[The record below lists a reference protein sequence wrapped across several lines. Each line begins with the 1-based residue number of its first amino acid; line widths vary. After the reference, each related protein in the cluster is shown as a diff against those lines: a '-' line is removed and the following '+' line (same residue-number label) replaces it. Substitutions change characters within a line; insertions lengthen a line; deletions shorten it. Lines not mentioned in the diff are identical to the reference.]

1 MHTFFLQTC
10 DSSGV
15 HHNMDYYITPL
26 SIICFMKSKMFLY
39 QGNAKAVVNCSQ
51 VNLQACLR
59 NSNAVIGQTQQS
71 CVCAQQTA
79 FENN

>member
-1 MHTFFLQTC
+1 
-10 DSSGV
+10 
-15 HHNMDYYITPL
+15 
-26 SIICFMKSKMFLY
+26 MKSKMFLY